1 MRECLI
7 SISILFFIDFAST
20 GKQEKFLPLI
30 SILRKLLAPTPQSRA
45 FHKICLIIPSTDK
58 IVKQKMPP
66 PGSISRFLFSF
77 LDSGRFAGQPTQ
89 IEKFRATDNPA
100 AFHFNLGQTR

>member
-1 MRECLI
+1 MPHLYQHFIFHRLCLNGKAGKI
-7 SISILFFIDFAST
+7 FAPHLYLANVPT
-20 GKQEKFLPLI
+20 TNAAKAEDEKVKPLI
-30 SILRKLLAPTPQSRA
+30 
-45 FHKICLIIPSTDK
+45 IIPSTDK

-77 LDSGRFAGQPTQ
+77 LDSGRFAGQPAQ